1 MDLLCQ
7 RKFVSAIIGKF
18 YFCIVFA
25 ISKELKSLC
34 NFILG
39 LANTGMIPAAKQ
51 NGMTALKKKKLKM
64 SVTVELPVLSCQQ
77 PNFKAKAAQ
86 EYLSSENMF

>member
-51 NGMTALKKKKLKM
+51 NGMTALKKKIKN
-64 SVTVELPVLSCQQ
+64 VRDCGITCAFLS
-77 PNFKAKAAQ
+77 AA
-86 EYLSSENMF
+86 